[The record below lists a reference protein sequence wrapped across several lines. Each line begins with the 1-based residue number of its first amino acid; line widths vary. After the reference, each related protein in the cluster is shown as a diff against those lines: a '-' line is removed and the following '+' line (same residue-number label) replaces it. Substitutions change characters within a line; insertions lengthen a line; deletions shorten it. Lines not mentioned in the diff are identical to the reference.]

1 MSVIIAENSVN
12 TIQNVWDAIF
22 SRGDEMPEFIGF
34 KCDHCK
40 KIIEQP
46 RDVYRLEMKG
56 ENWEQPDPAGGHSDT
71 MRNVKKL
78 GFCEGCARQIVRSLQ
93 AIEGKQ

>member
-1 MSVIIAENSVN
+1 
-12 TIQNVWDAIF
+12 
-22 SRGDEMPEFIGF
+22 MPEIRAW
-34 KCDHCK
+34 KCDNCK
-40 KIIEQP
+40 KIIEQL